1 VSTYIAPLIKLALV
15 ILYLVLI
22 SFDINHV
29 TSKELK
35 HSRPVYETMHVVER
49 NLASQMPS
57 VGLSYFGFDWYMHP
71 KTVHSDDIVS
81 APLMPELCKSTTF
94 EGSTAKDEICAPSY
108 WQRTDFCPEKKGTA
122 LSTMTTA
129 LTTYTNTL
137 GSDKTDVNTAI
148 QKLWNPENHDGMHG
162 IENVCVCMGKTA
174 QAAGTPTL
182 AWANPTQSDNCRMQ
196 QLGYHHTVLN
206 DDATWSLMGAH
217 SPHVLR
223 FGLLLI
229 MFLATTTRLFDD
241 YSVLHIQTVGIG
253 DVLKDYR
260 SFIKIGIIALTY
272 IFLLAHRMQFA
283 LEDYKTEEN
292 GTHIPME
299 RIVPNGSYFYV
310 LIALTWYSVFAVS
323 HEKDRAEDPS
333 NSFDPSLQSE
343 LTELKPIVPAVE
355 VNKNLDVSKF
365 STRAKKVNAYVHAGA
380 TNGTTANYD
389 APEAVPTYKKWAML
403 QIFVWPLIFLTTVT
417 LDMRYGIDVHLE
429 LIFIVAVVYG
439 VLDWALRRVFEGFR
453 LYAAVIQGDDTALSM
468 IHTLFGAFFTSFH
481 FTVAVIVFGYLN
493 YHTDKSSFMN
503 VFDELRETQDPAIE
517 KVEHFYHYG
526 STHMLFLVYII
537 IAFVFKLISTSRM
550 FKIMDVTKSYTDQ
563 ILQYLGKWDTYMD
576 FLLNVFVLI
585 FVFWIAF
592 NPAKDAEPF
601 AVSQFIIPSASPTAR
616 DKLLQTT
623 MYTWS
628 AGWSHFSSF
637 PAANH

>member
-1 VSTYIAPLIKLALV
+1 
-15 ILYLVLI
+15 
-22 SFDINHV
+22 
-29 TSKELK
+29 
-35 HSRPVYETMHVVER
+35 
-49 NLASQMPS
+49 
-57 VGLSYFGFDWYMHP
+57 
-71 KTVHSDDIVS
+71 
-81 APLMPELCKSTTF
+81 
-94 EGSTAKDEICAPSY
+94 
-108 WQRTDFCPEKKGTA
+108 
-122 LSTMTTA
+122 
-129 LTTYTNTL
+129 
-137 GSDKTDVNTAI
+137 
-148 QKLWNPENHDGMHG
+148 MHG

-241 YSVLHIQTVGIG
+241 YSVLHIKTAGIG
-253 DVLKDYR
+253 EKLRDYR

-272 IFLLAHRMQFA
+272 IFLLAHRTEFA

-292 GTHIPME
+292 GTHMPME

-323 HEKDRAEDPS
+323 HEKDRVEDPS
-333 NSFDPSLQSE
+333 ATFDPSLQSE

-365 STRAKKVNAYVHAGA
+365 STRAKKVNAYVH
-380 TNGTTANYD
+380 TGTTTEKTANYN
-389 APEAVPTYKKWAML
+389 ATEAIPTYKKWAML

-453 LYAAVIQGDDTALSM
+453 LFETVIGDDSTLGM
-468 IHTLFGAFFTSFH
+468 IHALFGAFFTIFH

-503 VFDELRETQDPAIE
+503 VFDELRETQDPATIE
-517 KVEHFYHYG
+517 KAEHFYHYG
-526 STHMLFLVYII
+526 STHTLFLVYII

-550 FKIMDVTKSYTDQ
+550 FKNVEYLKNSMDN
-563 ILQYLGKWDTYMD
+563 ILHTLGKWDTYMD
-576 FLLNVFVLI
+576 FLLNVFVLV
-585 FVFWIAF
+585 FVFLIAF
-592 NPAKDAEPF
+592 NPAKDTEPF
-601 AVSQFIIPSASPTAR
+601 SVSQFIVPSASPSAR
-616 DKLLQTT
+616 EKLLQTT
-623 MYTWS
+623 TYTWS

>member
-1 VSTYIAPLIKLALV
+1 MEYKFSTWMAPFIKLTLV

-22 SFDINHV
+22 SYDINHV
-29 TSKELK
+29 TSKQLK

-71 KTVHSDDIVS
+71 KTVHSDEIVS

-94 EGSTAKDEICAPSY
+94 EGSTAKDEICAPSF

-137 GSDKTDVNTAI
+137 GSDKSDVNTAI

-182 AWANPTQSDNCRMQ
+182 AWSNPTQSDNCRMQ

-229 MFLATTTRLFDD
+229 MFLATSTRLFDD
-241 YSVLHIQTVGIG
+241 YSVVNVSPYI
-253 DVLKDYR
+253 KDYR

-272 IFLLAHRMQFA
+272 IFLLAHRTEFA

-292 GTHIPME
+292 GTHMPME

-323 HEKDRAEDPS
+323 HEKDRVQKPDET
-333 NSFDPSLQSE
+333 FDPSLKSE

-365 STRAKKVNAYVHAGA
+365 STRAKKVNAYVHTGA
-380 TNGTTANYD
+380 TGEKTADYD
-389 APEAVPTYKKWAML
+389 ATDAVPTYKKWAML

-453 LYAAVIQGDDTALSM
+453 LFEAVIGKDDTLGM
-468 IHTLFGAFFTSFH
+468 IHMLFGTFFTIFH

-493 YHTDKSSFMN
+493 YHTDKSSFIN
-503 VFDELRETQDPAIE
+503 VFDELRETQDPATID
-517 KVEHFYHYG
+517 KAEHFYHYG
-526 STHMLFLVYII
+526 STHTLFLVYII
-537 IAFVFKLISTSRM
+537 IAFVFKLISTSRV
-550 FKIMDVTKSYTDQ
+550 FKSVQSLKGYTDD
-563 ILQYLGKWDTYMD
+563 ILKMLGKWDTYMD
-576 FLLNVFVLI
+576 FILNVFVLV
-585 FVFWIAF
+585 FVFLIAF

-616 DKLLQTT
+616 EKLLQTT
-623 MYTWS
+623 TYTWS